1 MSEHMRV
8 LHVGAHPADAFDH
21 AGGTLANHVE
31 RGDEVTIVTLT
42 HGVQSHAW
50 NLIAKSRDKNE
61 VVDSARIPSLIL
73 NPTAFLIF

>member
-1 MSEHMRV
+1 
-8 LHVGAHPADAFDH
+8 PADAFDH